1 MFLALVE
8 LNESKKDH
16 YKKPCTVYLA
26 FSRHSDRDGTAR
38 RDVSIKNSN
47 GWGPSFPP
55 LFFSR
60 SLASRRTPL
69 SERLEQ
75 ANSVSVELVRRSV
88 VQFGKVIVLLRGFP
102 GLLSVTAKGG

>member
-1 MFLALVE
+1 M
-8 LNESKKDH
+8 
-16 YKKPCTVYLA
+16 
-26 FSRHSDRDGTAR
+26 
-38 RDVSIKNSN
+38 
-47 GWGPSFPP
+47 
-55 LFFSR
+55 

-75 ANSVSVELVRRSV
+75 ANSVSVELVCRSV